1 MRQILGEIFIPRNYF
16 AFLPGYENKPKP
28 KKQCIAPLFPSP
40 ISISRDLLRK
50 VDIDAEPSN
59 YSMSTFRNRSL
70 LMEIGDGE
78 SGAMHCFL
86 GLGLFS

>member
-1 MRQILGEIFIPRNYF
+1 M
-16 AFLPGYENKPKP
+16 FLCRRLTVVAGGANIEPTESLFSLVPVLNELPLHN
-28 KKQCIAPLFPSP
+28 APYLHSTNC
-40 ISISRDLLRK
+40 RG
-50 VDIDAEPSN
+50 AEPSN

-70 LMEIGDGE
+70 LMEIGDGK